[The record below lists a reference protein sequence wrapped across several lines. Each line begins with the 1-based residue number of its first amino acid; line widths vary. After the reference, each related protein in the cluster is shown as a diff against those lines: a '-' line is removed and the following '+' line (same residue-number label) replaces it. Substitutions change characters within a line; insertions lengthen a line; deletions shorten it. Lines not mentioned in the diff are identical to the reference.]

1 MILFYNRVTKKT
13 TKTIYR
19 QNENKEGEKKMSV
32 GKRIYLKREM
42 PDHEIMMQFKTI
54 PASNTA
60 DCMGRS
66 CAMNPRIHLVSS
78 PADECMVGPAYTV
91 KCRAGDNLALHAAL
105 NYCQEGDVL
114 VVSNEEDTTRAL
126 MGEVMMTWL
135 RYEKKIAGIILD
147 GPIRDID
154 SISKWDFPVYCT
166 GTTPGGPYKEGPG
179 EVNVPISC
187 GGISVNPGDIILAD
201 PDGVICI
208 PRQDAAVILEDAK
221 AFQAKDQAKI
231 PATLEHRI
239 NRSWVDK
246 TLEEKEFEIIDD
258 VYRP

>member
-1 MILFYNRVTKKT
+1 
-13 TKTIYR
+13 
-19 QNENKEGEKKMSV
+19 MSV

-54 PASNTA
+54 PASNTG
-60 DCMGRS
+60 DVMGRA
-66 CAMNPRIHLVSS
+66 CAMNPRIRLVSQ
-78 PADECMVGPAYTV
+78 PKDQMMVGPAFTV

-114 VVSNEEDTTRAL
+114 VVSNEEDNTRAL
-126 MGEVMMTWL
+126 MGEIMMAYLKYT
-135 RYEKKIAGIILD
+135 KKVAGIVLD

-154 SISKWDFPVYCT
+154 EIGKWDFPVYCT

-201 PDGVICI
+201 PDGIIVI
-208 PRQDAAVILEDAK
+208 PRKDAPQILEDAK
-221 AFQAKDQAKI
+221 KFQAADEAKLI
-231 PATLEHRI
+231 AARNGTA
-239 NRSWVDK
+239 NRAWVDR
-246 TLEEKEFEIIDD
+246 TLQEKGFEIIDE
-258 VYRP
+258 VYCP